1 MRGRVGRGL
10 TKIRSLLLCGME
22 IIFARTGLDL
32 DAIQDMGEMKA
43 GFTAMIA
50 QDLESRGFKGW
61 SSPAGSPAASK
72 KPKGEAE
79 HPRLLEKVRLSE
91 QPERSEQFQMFKQGQ
106 TPSGSSTFDLASPK
120 AYGASRAETP
130 SKNE

>member
-1 MRGRVGRGL
+1 M
-10 TKIRSLLLCGME
+10 K

-72 KPKGEAE
+72 KPKGEDE
-79 HPRLLEKVRLSE
+79 NPGPLDKVSLLE